1 MKFCELV
8 INYIIN
14 YKCPYDIL
22 MRIVLSYTIE
32 MKKDFELK

>member
-14 YKCPYDIL
+14 YKCDIL